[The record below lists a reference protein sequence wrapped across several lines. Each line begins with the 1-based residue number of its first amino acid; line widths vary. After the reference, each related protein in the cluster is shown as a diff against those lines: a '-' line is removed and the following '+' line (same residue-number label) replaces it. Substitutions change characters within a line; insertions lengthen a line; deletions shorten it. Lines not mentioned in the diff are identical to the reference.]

1 MGASGAAHRVENES
15 LQVLI
20 SPSDTAVSSPVSA
33 SSSAVGLDVLLSQSP
48 PASAAKETD
57 ASAKE
62 VDVRSTKEYLE
73 QANELMLSNERC
85 ISLNVGTGTRSEA

>member
-20 SPSDTAVSSPVSA
+20 SPSDTAVSSPVST

-48 PASAAKETD
+48 PSAAKETG

-62 VDVRSTKEYLE
+62 VDVRSTKEYME

-85 ISLNVGTGTRSEA
+85 ISLNVGKGVRSEA